1 MIVYTKFKCIQK
13 RGFAMIS
20 TTYDQS
26 DSLWNPHACDFSF
39 MGKIMEMRRL
49 SGEVKGTEAF
59 IGREEIPLSLGRM
72 EPSAMNAQ
80 RFFAGSV

>member
-1 MIVYTKFKCIQK
+1 MPVIFP
-13 RGFAMIS
+13 
-20 TTYDQS
+20 
-26 DSLWNPHACDFSF
+26 LWGRF
-39 MGKIMEMRRL
+39 MEMRRL

>member
-1 MIVYTKFKCIQK
+1 
-13 RGFAMIS
+13 MIS
-20 TTYDQS
+20 TAYDQS
-26 DSLWNPHACDFSF
+26 DSLWNPMPVIFPLWGRF
-39 MGKIMEMRRL
+39 MEMRRL

-80 RFFAGSV
+80 RLFCGQRLTDKFLILCKLYIIL